1 MHARFDIAIIGGGA
15 AGVLAALQLLRQA
28 RAPLRIGLFEPAPRL
43 AEGVAYATPRAEHLL
58 NVATG
63 RMSALPDQPDDF
75 LDWRCAQADHV
86 QAARTALKQSYAPRR
101 DYAAYLRDRLAQASQ
116 HSQAS
121 LEVLPW
127 RIQALARQTS
137 GWPLTAAGDSA
148 WAPRVVLATGN
159 APRPLP
165 AHGAAELP
173 SPLRVDAWDYPGVAA
188 IAPDAQVCIVGTG
201 LSMVDAL
208 LTLAATG
215 HRGHIHLLSRHA
227 LLPQPHSPARAVDE
241 DFPVPSLHA
250 LCVRAR
256 LRLLRQGVRNAAT
269 RGLPWQSTMERLR
282 PHGQALWRS
291 LPAAEQRRFLRHAM
305 RHWDVHRHRIAP
317 AVHAVLQ
324 DLREADRLQVH
335 RARLEAVEA
344 LADGRVG
351 LLARHRDGAPLQLQV
366 DRLVNATGLE
376 LRAQAM
382 RSPLL
387 AQLLRDGHAVP
398 GVHGLGLATDAEGRL
413 LDAAG
418 RVQQDLR
425 SIGSLRI
432 GEAWESIAIPE
443 LRVQAEAV
451 ARAWTGEILA
461 G

>member
-137 GWPLTAAGDSA
+137 GWTLTAAGDSA

-215 HRGHIHLLSRHA
+215 HRGRIHLLSRHA
-227 LLPQPHSPARAVDE
+227 LLPLPHTPSRAVDE
-241 DFPVPSLHA
+241 DFPVPTLHA
-250 LCVRAR
+250 LGVRER

-269 RGLPWQSTMERLR
+269 RGLPWQATMERLR

-291 LPAAEQRRFLRHAM
+291 LPASEQRRFLRHAM

-324 DLREADRLQVH
+324 DLREADRLQLH
-335 RARLEAVEA
+335 RARLESVGT
-344 LADGRVG
+344 ADTDRRVRLFARRSDGGR
-351 LLARHRDGAPLQLQV
+351 LQLEV

-376 LRAQAM
+376 LRVQAM
-382 RSPLL
+382 HNPLL
-387 AQLLRDGHAVP
+387 GQLLRDGQALP
-398 GVHGLGLATDAEGRL
+398 GAHGLGLATDAEGRL
-413 LDAAG
+413 LDAGG
-418 RVQQDLR
+418 RAQQDLR

-432 GEAWESIAIPE
+432 GEAWESIAVPE
-443 LRVQAEAV
+443 LRVQAQAL
-451 ARAWTGEILA
+451 ARDWTSA
-461 G
+461 NR